1 MEIGRK
7 KVRAVSLDGEALTVR
22 DVVERPIVTGD
33 GPRDPI
39 AEEYSTRSALE
50 SALNWLD
57 AGRINRAPIGVSIGF
72 PNCGVGS
79 GPTMGPWLTGLSEEI
94 GGPILY
100 CGEVGV
106 SYAPADCIEF
116 VHRVFDGIPVRV
128 SRVDLAPVAASRC
141 LGHLPSA
148 ALTLGSGVA
157 WSARVLNDNVME
169 AFETID
175 GSFDEPLAVLS
186 AGRPV
191 ELATLSGVE
200 VEPRLLERRGLTVGT
215 LAPAVGAAIGLLDE
229 NGSSLVRG
237 AQQAGTRRPRP
248 SSRVGPIGTAAF
260 DERTLDLARVE
271 PRVRVQSGGPGV
283 DRPLDPG
290 PGPRAQVGLRDRPGP
305 FGLDDLP
312 PPDPRPTVTD
322 TLHLRRVS
330 RPVQRSRELPTSAP
344 LGPRDRP
351 SPVPVSGD
359 LRTVAPRTI
368 EDFAHPG
375 GELQPGLDRI
385 DLAVMVLGGLALLLV
400 LLLVLV

>member
-1 MEIGRK
+1 MSI
-7 KVRAVSLDGEALTVR
+7 DGEALTVR

-33 GPRDPI
+33 GPRDPD

-57 AGRINRAPIGVSIGF
+57 AGRINRVPVGVSIGF

-79 GPTMGPWLTGLSEEI
+79 GPTMGSWLAGLSEEV

-100 CGEVGV
+100 CGDDGI
-106 SYAPADCIEF
+106 SYAPADCVEF

-128 SRVDLAPVAASRC
+128 TRVDLAPVAAGRC

-157 WSARVLNDNVME
+157 WSARVLNNNVME

-175 GSFDEPLAVLS
+175 GSYDEPLAVLS
-186 AGRPV
+186 SGRLV
-191 ELATLSGVE
+191 ELASLSGVE
-200 VEPRLLERRGLTVGT
+200 VDSRLLERRGLTVGT

-229 NGSSLVRG
+229 NGPSLVRG
-237 AQQAGTRRPRP
+237 AQQAGTRRTRP
-248 SSRVGPIGTAAF
+248 SSRVGPISSVSAF
-260 DERTLDLARVE
+260 DERTMDLARAQ
-271 PRVRVQSGGPGV
+271 PRIRVRAGSAAG
-283 DRPLDPG
+283 RPLDPG
-290 PGPRAQVGLRDRPGP
+290 VGARAQVGLRDRPGAW
-305 FGLDDLP
+305 GLDDLP

-322 TLHLRRVS
+322 TFHLRRVS

-344 LGPRDRP
+344 LGRRDRP

-359 LRTVAPRTI
+359 LRTVAPRTV
-368 EDFAHPG
+368 EEFAHPTAD
-375 GELQPGLDRI
+375 LQPGLDRI
-385 DLAVMVLGGLALLLV
+385 DVAMMVLGGIALLL
-400 LLLVLV
+400 LLALVLV